1 MRVARCSFV
10 KTWISALL
18 PVVVAVVL
26 MSAAASSSS
35 SSSSSS
41 SCSSSSCCHLL
52 PLDQMGLSVLMNYLR
67 WPPIVDANADAT
79 DRDLCAV

>member
-18 PVVVAVVL
+18 PVVVVVVL

-35 SSSSSS
+35 FSSSSS
-41 SCSSSSCCHLL
+41 SCPSSCRLL

>member
-18 PVVVAVVL
+18 PVVVVVAL

-41 SCSSSSCCHLL
+41 SCPSSCCRLL

>member
-18 PVVVAVVL
+18 PVVVVVVVL

-35 SSSSSS
+35 SSSCPS
-41 SCSSSSCCHLL
+41 SCRLL

>member
-18 PVVVAVVL
+18 PAVVVVAL

-35 SSSSSS
+35 SSSSSF
-41 SCSSSSCCHLL
+41 SCSSSCRLL

>member
-1 MRVARCSFV
+1 MRVERCSFV

-18 PVVVAVVL
+18 PVVVVVVL

-35 SSSSSS
+35 SSS
-41 SCSSSSCCHLL
+41 CSSSCCRLL

>member
-18 PVVVAVVL
+18 PVVVVVVL

-41 SCSSSSCCHLL
+41 SCPSSCRLL

>member
-1 MRVARCSFV
+1 MRVPRCSFV

-18 PVVVAVVL
+18 PVVVVVVL

-41 SCSSSSCCHLL
+41 SCPSSCRLL

>member
-35 SSSSSS
+35 SSS
-41 SCSSSSCCHLL
+41 CSSSCCRLL

>member
-18 PVVVAVVL
+18 PAVVVVVVVL

-35 SSSSSS
+35 SSSCSS
-41 SCSSSSCCHLL
+41 SCRLL